1 MRWAPYNIIDSVDG
15 RQSNHRNNQQQHTRQ
30 HDHDQQPGCGML
42 PATELSC
49 VIRAAGIRPTT
60 IRREFLIGDES
71 LLYILTISG
80 EIMLHSNGRLNIIS
94 SQQQEQ
100 QQHNVGSFIFL
111 TGRRIDLA
119 QVKNL
124 NTFSKSA
131 LSSSSGAF
139 IFIFIFRFLLSHSAR
154 VPFGPGASSSPSLT
168 DGR

>member
-71 LLYILTISG
+71 LLYPDYKRRDHVTQQRPIEYYKQPAAGAAAAQCWFLYFSDWKK
-80 EIMLHSNGRLNIIS
+80 NRLGPSEKSQHIFQVS
-94 SQQQEQ
+94 SLIFQR
-100 QQHNVGSFIFL
+100 SFYFYFYFSVPSL
-111 TGRRIDLA
+111 PFGACAVWTGR
-119 QVKNL
+119 
-124 NTFSKSA
+124 
-131 LSSSSGAF
+131 
-139 IFIFIFRFLLSHSAR
+139 
-154 VPFGPGASSSPSLT
+154 
-168 DGR
+168 